1 MSRYEIEAISATV
14 SIDELTTEA
23 VTLVS
28 VIENAITDVDKLLIA
43 KQDGNL
49 TVENAR
55 QYLSNIATE
64 NDILDYE
71 SELTIEKPLFPI
83 GSIGQLTLFGTEFD
97 DLVYPKLNFEHTECG
112 WFNLKVLN
120 SFPYK
125 IDEKI
130 VRLIL
135 NYKNIV

>member
-1 MSRYEIEAISATV
+1 MNKHAGVAVFANNNILLAKRIEFYKGQLIPYAGYWSVFCGLVEDGESLEDAAER
-14 SIDELTTEA
+14 ELFE
-23 VTLVS
+23 
-28 VIENAITDVDKLLIA
+28 
-43 KQDGNL
+43 
-49 TVENAR
+49 
-55 QYLSNIATE
+55 
-64 NDILDYE
+64 E
-71 SELTIEKPLFPI
+71 SELTIEKPLSPI
-83 GSIGQLTLFGTEFD
+83 GSLDQLTLFATEFD